1 MNPLE
6 IDEIFISASE
16 NSAGSLIAVCF
27 WWPHFMMKPRA
38 SLETQNPLPS
48 GPMPSRMCLVL
59 NIYISL
65 ALTTDICSVHIFE
78 RKSSTRVLNSDQAA
92 LPVETYISRSRP
104 QYTMAVLVFYISGS
118 R

>member
-1 MNPLE
+1 MYLLE
-6 IDEIFISASE
+6 KVFSPAEKYSSNRISSDL
-16 NSAGSLIAVCF
+16 GQQPFRTVPF
-27 WWPHFMMKPRA
+27 KKR
-38 SLETQNPLPS
+38 
-48 GPMPSRMCLVL
+48 V
-59 NIYISL
+59 
-65 ALTTDICSVHIFE
+65 LTTDICSVHIFE